1 VGENELRAEEESS
14 ADSVEV
20 RKSEDQLRSWNA
32 DGHFGSDTS
41 KKTKK
46 LFPQQ
51 HVLTRGRHGSIP
63 HLEKYW
69 LLQKS

>member
-1 VGENELRAEEESS
+1 MGENELRAEEESS

-41 KKTKK
+41 
-46 LFPQQ
+46 
-51 HVLTRGRHGSIP
+51 
-63 HLEKYW
+63 
-69 LLQKS
+69 